1 MASRFRDCLLW
12 NRMLELVVGCNSG
25 YKAIWGCGMRRL
37 RATVVGAALFIGT
50 SGIFS
55 YGQMSQPFPPRQQQ
69 SPARPGVELPPIG
82 PVDPISPQ
90 LQEQQERSRNSDR
103 QKRLVADTDK
113 LLTLATQLKQDVDKS
128 NKDVLSVD
136 VVKKADEIEKLAHS
150 VKERMKG

>member
-1 MASRFRDCLLW
+1 MQ
-12 NRMLELVVGCNSG
+12 MLRAAVVG
-25 YKAIWGCGMRRL
+25 
-37 RATVVGAALFIGT
+37 VALLMGT

-55 YGQMSQPFPPRQQQ
+55 DGQMSQPFPSRQQQ
-69 SPARPGVELPPIG
+69 QPGRPGVEIPPIG
-82 PVDPISPQ
+82 PVEPISPQ
-90 LQEQQERSRNSDR
+90 VQEQQERSRNSER

-113 LLTLATQLKQDVDKS
+113 LLALATQLKQDVDKS